1 MLGSKPSALPAWLIP
16 CMKIPSLHIQGN
28 WGMTIA
34 ASGVEA
40 ILCIFS
46 IPRRI

>member
-1 MLGSKPSALPAWLIP
+1 
-16 CMKIPSLHIQGN
+16 MKIPSLHIQGN

-40 ILCIFS
+40 ILLA
-46 IPRRI
+46 